1 MITEINQNKIMIE
14 NLSKKEVEDEIV
26 NGNVSI
32 DQEKIVDNILNKIKS
47 EKVEFKN
54 ISNSNLSYMQ
64 IEYYTLIA
72 MACMY
77 GGMLGLTA
85 INNSLANMSSKGKRI
100 SV

>member
-1 MITEINQNKIMIE
+1 
-14 NLSKKEVEDEIV
+14 
-26 NGNVSI
+26 
-32 DQEKIVDNILNKIKS
+32 
-47 EKVEFKN
+47 
-54 ISNSNLSYMQ
+54 MQ

-100 SV
+100 SVSPNKKSVIVLSSAIGSYIVSLVGLEYQKVRRQESLLL